1 MSKLFAPTLREA
13 PSDAEIISHEY
24 LVRGGFIRKVTA
36 GVFNYLPLGKRV
48 LDKIEAIVREEMN
61 AIGAQEMLMPI
72 IQPAELWKMTGRWDD
87 YGPMMM
93 KLKDRHG
100 RDFTLGPTHEEVVT
114 FLMKNEVNSYKQLPL
129 TVYQI
134 ANKYRD
140 ELRPRFG
147 LLRARE
153 FIMKDAY
160 SFHASYESLNETY
173 EDFKRAYKKIMER
186 IGLKYLI
193 IEAMSGAIGGSE
205 SHEFVSLAKVGESN
219 VLYCEECGYQAS
231 DEKAPYVGEVE
242 KFEEEEKALERVP
255 TPGVRTVEQ
264 VSNFL
269 GVDEKRIVKSLVYV
283 GREGMVMALIRGDLE
298 LNEEKLRSYLQDQSL
313 RMATPEEVLD
323 RFGVPIGFIGPV
335 GIEGVRIIADHSV
348 RWIKNAVVGG
358 MKEDTHYVNANL
370 GRDFE
375 VEEWTDLRLVKEGD
389 PCPVC
394 GAPLK
399 STKGIEL
406 GQIFKL
412 GTKYSES
419 MRAYFMDENG
429 DLKPFIMGCYGWG
442 VSRTMAAVV
451 EQLHDD
457 EGIIWPISIAPY
469 VYVITTVNMNR
480 REQVE
485 TAERTS
491 EYLFERGAEVVLA
504 DRMVTPGVKF
514 KDADLMGFPI
524 RITVG
529 KSVEDG
535 EVEVKKRYSPER
547 IRVSLKSMSNL
558 GETLK
563 KLIAEYDPHDQR

>member
-13 PSDAEIISHEY
+13 PSDAEVISHEY

-36 GVFNYLPLGKRV
+36 GIFNYLPLGKRV
-48 LDKIEAIVREEMN
+48 LSKIEKIVREEMN

-114 FLMKNEVNSYKQLPL
+114 FLMKNEITSYKQLPV

-160 SFHASYESLNETY
+160 SFHTDFESLDETY
-173 EDFKRAYKKIMER
+173 EDFKRAYMNIIER

-205 SHEFVSLAKVGESN
+205 SHEFVSLADIGESN
-219 VLYCEECGYQAS
+219 VLYCENCGYQAS
-231 DEKAPYVGEVE
+231 DEKAPYVGSVE
-242 KFEEEEKALERVP
+242 EFDEEEKTLERVP
-255 TPGVRTVEQ
+255 TPGVKTVDQ
-264 VSNFL
+264 VSKYL
-269 GVDEKRIVKSLVYV
+269 GVSPKRIIKSLVYA
-283 GREGMVMALIRGDLE
+283 GRDGMVMALIRGDLE
-298 LNEEKLRSYLQDQSL
+298 LNEEKLRSHLEDQSL
-313 RMATPEEVLD
+313 RMAAPDEINKE
-323 RFGVPIGFIGPV
+323 FGVPIGFIGPV
-335 GIEGVRIIADHSV
+335 GINGIKIVADHSV
-348 RWIKNAVVGG
+348 RGIKNAVVGG

-370 GRDFE
+370 GRDFK
-375 VEEWTDLRLVKEGD
+375 VDDWTDLRLVREGD

-412 GTKYSES
+412 GTKYSKS
-419 MRAYFMDENG
+419 MKAYFMDENG
-429 DLKPFIMGCYGWG
+429 DLKPFVMGCYGWG

-457 EGIIWPISIAPY
+457 EGIIWPVSVAPY
-469 VYVITTVNMNR
+469 LYVVTVVNMNR
-480 REQVE
+480 KEQVKIG
-485 TAERTS
+485 ERI
-491 EYLFERGAEVVLA
+491 YKHLLEREEEVVLD

-514 KDADLMGFPI
+514 KDADLIGFPI

-529 KSVEDG
+529 KSVEEG
-535 EVEVKKRYSPER
+535 YVEVKKRYSKEKIKVR
-547 IRVSLKSMSNL
+547 FDSMKTL
-558 GETLK
+558 DETLK
-563 KLIAEYDPHDQR
+563 KLILDYNPHETT